1 MPNNPYIDP
10 EKLLEL
16 CRQRQNDGG
25 VTLSWPSMLQIVEQ
39 LRLSNALV
47 AKLEA
52 LDRNR
57 QLHAHQKW
65 AFSKGA
71 LDLYKEANHD

>member
-1 MPNNPYIDP
+1 MSNPSIDP

-16 CRQRQNDGG
+16 CRKRHNDGG

-47 AKLEA
+47 AKLE
-52 LDRNR
+52 LINSQRH
-57 QLHAHQKW
+57 LHAHQKW
-65 AFSKGA
+65 AHSKGA
-71 LDLYKEANHD
+71 LDKFKEGCQ

>member
-1 MPNNPYIDP
+1 MHNPSIDP

-52 LDRNR
+52 IDSKR

-65 AFSKGA
+65 AEANVA
-71 LDLYKEANHD
+71 LDKFKEGCQ

>member
-1 MPNNPYIDP
+1 MPNPSSIDP

-16 CRQRQNDGG
+16 CRQSQTDDG

-47 AKLEA
+47 TKLEA
-52 LDRNR
+52 IDSKR

-65 AFSKGA
+65 AEANVA
-71 LDLYKEANHD
+71 LDKFKEGCQ

>member
-1 MPNNPYIDP
+1 MHNPSIDP

-16 CRQRQNDGG
+16 CRQRQTDGG

-47 AKLEA
+47 AKLE
-52 LDRNR
+52 LINSQRH
-57 QLHAHQKW
+57 LHAHQKW
-65 AFSKGA
+65 AHSKGA
-71 LDLYKEANHD
+71 LDQYKEGSQ